1 MEISHMAKLMRDSWL
16 IFVSALRVMLRNPA
30 WVFFGL
36 FQPICYMLLFAPLL
50 KNLVGVPGFPKGGA
64 GGAYNVFTPGLMIM
78 MAIFGTGFAGFTV
91 IGQLREGVIERLR
104 VTPVSRLALMI
115 GMISV
120 SLLNLL
126 VQTLLLV
133 GVGILLG
140 FRPDAAG
147 LALLVVLVL
156 IGGLMMGSCSYAV
169 ALVVKNEGSL
179 AAAVNLVAL
188 PLLLLSGIMLPISLA
203 PDILRKIA
211 KGNPFA
217 YSVDAA
223 RALVLGHFGNSAVP
237 QAFIILGVL
246 ALLALW
252 WATSSIRQAA
262 M

>member
-1 MEISHMAKLMRDSWL
+1 MLKLIRDSRL

-36 FQPICYMLLFAPLL
+36 FQPVCYMLLFAPLL
-50 KNLVGVPGFPKGGA
+50 KSLVGVPGFPS

-104 VTPVSRLALMI
+104 VTPVNRLALMI

-126 VQTLLLV
+126 VQTLLLL
-133 GVGILLG
+133 GIGLLLG
-140 FRPDAAG
+140 FRPDGAG
-147 LALLVVLVL
+147 LLLLVALVL

-169 ALVVKNEGSL
+169 ALLVKNEGSL

-188 PLLLLSGIMLPISLA
+188 PLLLLSGIMLPLTLA
-203 PDILRKIA
+203 PTILRNIA
-211 KGNPFA
+211 NFNPFA
-217 YSVDAA
+217 YSVEAA
-223 RALVLGHFGNSAVP
+223 RALVAGHFGDVSIVK
-237 QAFIILGVL
+237 AFLILGVL
-246 ALLALW
+246 AVIALF
-252 WATSSIRQAA
+252 WATNSIRKAA

>member
-1 MEISHMAKLMRDSWL
+1 MAKLVRDSWL
-16 IFVSALRVMLRNPA
+16 IFGSALRVMLRNPA
-30 WVFFGL
+30 WVFLGL

-50 KNLVGVPGFPKGGA
+50 KNLAGVPGFPT
-64 GGAYNVFTPGLMIM
+64 GGAYNVFTPGLMMM
-78 MAIFGTGFAGFTV
+78 MAIFGSGFAGFTV

-104 VTPVSRLALMI
+104 VTPVNRLALMI

-120 SLLNLL
+120 NLLNLL

-133 GVGILLG
+133 GVGMLLG
-140 FRPDAAG
+140 FRPDAGG

-203 PDILRKIA
+203 PDILRTIA
-211 KGNPFA
+211 QGNPFA

-223 RALVLGHFGNSAVP
+223 RALVAGHLGDIAIA

-252 WATSSIRQAA
+252 WATTSIRKAA

>member
-1 MEISHMAKLMRDSWL
+1 VAKLMRDSWL

-50 KNLVGVPGFPKGGA
+50 KNLVGIPGFPS

-104 VTPVSRLALMI
+104 VTPVNRLALMI

-133 GVGILLG
+133 GVGMLLG

-147 LALLVVLVL
+147 LVLLVVLVL

-188 PLLLLSGIMLPISLA
+188 PLLLLSGIMLPLSLA

-223 RALVLGHFGNSAVP
+223 RALVAGHFGNISVS

-252 WATSSIRQAA
+252 WATSSIRKAA